1 MHCIDKVNTRIPA
14 RIYFAEYGKLPQERG
29 DSGLKQ
35 ELKRNDVFSLGA
47 FFAFGFGKLDLLT
60 LFKRAM
66 AFTDNGAKM
75 NKQIFATL
83 AFDKTITLCA
93 VEPFD
98 GSSLSF

>member
-1 MHCIDKVNTRIPA
+1 MDCIGKVNSCIPA

-35 ELKRNDVFSLGA
+35 ELKRNDVFSLRTFLA
-47 FFAFGFGKLDLLT
+47 LGFGKLDLLT
-60 LFKRAM
+60 FFKRAM
-66 AFTDNGAKM
+66 TFTDNGAKM
-75 NKQIFATL
+75 NKQVFTTL
-83 AFDKTITLCA
+83 TFDKTITLCT